1 MREFS
6 EQELVRREKAK
17 NLRNMGLDP
26 FGQRFDRTDFS
37 LDVKKKVEGL
47 SHDEVL

>member
-17 NLRNMGLDP
+17 NLRNMGV
-26 FGQRFDRTDFS
+26 TIKY
-37 LDVKKKVEGL
+37 KK
-47 SHDEVL
+47 